1 MYDLYINVRIKS
13 IVNMY
18 KSYILYMIYICLK
31 RLIFV

>member
-18 KSYILYMIYICLK
+18 KLYMIYICLK